1 MTGTLR
7 AIAVAPKKRAPMVV
21 VDRATI
27 TREKGIAG
35 DARGHLP
42 GRQVTVVFED
52 DWQAACDVLAQ
63 DIPWTT
69 RRANLLVGGVEVP
82 RRIGARLRIGEVLL
96 EVREETKPCGLMEKA
111 VTGLK
116 AALKPGW
123 RGGLRCVVLEGGAIA
138 PGDEVAVL

>member
-7 AIAVAPKKRAPMVV
+7 AIALAPKKRAPMVE
-21 VDRATI
+21 VDHATI
-27 TREKGIAG
+27 TREKGITG
-35 DARGHLP
+35 DARGHFP

-52 DWQAACDVLAQ
+52 DWQAACDVL
-63 DIPWTT
+63 DKDLPWTT
-69 RRANLLVGGVEVP
+69 RRANLLVGGIDVP
-82 RRIGARLRIGEVLL
+82 RRIGAQLRVGEVLL

-123 RGGLRCVVLEGGAIA
+123 RGGVCCVVLEGGEIA
-138 PGDEVAVL
+138 PGDDVAVL